1 MSNIKKV
8 TSFTHH
14 ITGEGDRL
22 SYTYS
27 EIDVDGNV
35 VKSNERLSCLVM
47 DIDILE
53 HIKEVNKFLQGKI
66 DLI

>member
-1 MSNIKKV
+1 MANIKRV
-8 TSFTHH
+8 TSYTHH
-14 ITGEGDRL
+14 KTGEGDRI

-27 EIDVDGNV
+27 EIDQDGNV

-47 DIDILE
+47 DDKVLE
-53 HIKEVNKFLQGKI
+53 HVDEVNKFLQAKI